1 MAKINSYF
9 KRNKD
14 AEQSEFQA
22 KIKKHRMS
30 ILYRI
35 ILVVCLIG
43 AVCAALYYNY
53 KNMIYTDYSVLRT
66 IKYGEAT
73 TAYYLRF
80 NNNILRYSTDGVSAF
95 NMDNEM
101 LWNITFEMQNPMV
114 DVCEDYVAVGD
125 YKGSKIYVLN
135 SSGLQG
141 EIDTTLP
148 LQNFC
153 VSGNGNVAVVLEE
166 GEVTWVK
173 LFNKNGENIA
183 NDRTTMDKSGYPV
196 AVAIS
201 DNGVMLC
208 VSYMIIDGG
217 SLTSSV
223 AYYNFG
229 EVGQNEID
237 NLVSGYNYSNSIMS
251 YVDFINENTSFAI
264 GDNKFAIFKG
274 SQKPENIFET
284 DLTEEV
290 KSVFNSKDYIGLVY
304 AEGTSS
310 NPYHLDVYNTSG
322 EIVFAKDF
330 ALDYSDIVFNKDHVI
345 IYNSDEC
352 VIYNVDGVEK
362 YAGEFKESIV
372 ELVPTDSIS
381 KYLLVSGSK
390 TEEIQLK

>member
-1 MAKINSYF
+1 M
-9 KRNKD
+9 
-14 AEQSEFQA
+14 
-22 KIKKHRMS
+22 
-30 ILYRI
+30 IL
-35 ILVVCLIG
+35 
-43 AVCAALYYNY
+43 
-53 KNMIYTDYSVLRT
+53 
-66 IKYGEAT
+66 
-73 TAYYLRF
+73 
-80 NNNILRYSTDGVSAF
+80 
-95 NMDNEM
+95 
-101 LWNITFEMQNPMV
+101 
-114 DVCEDYVAVGD
+114 
-125 YKGSKIYVLN
+125 YVLN

-153 VSGNGNVAVVLEE
+153 VSGNGNVAVDLEE
-166 GEVTWVK
+166 GEFTWVK
-173 LFNKNGENIA
+173 LYNKNGENIS
-183 NDRTTMDKSGYPV
+183 NVRTTMDKSGYPV